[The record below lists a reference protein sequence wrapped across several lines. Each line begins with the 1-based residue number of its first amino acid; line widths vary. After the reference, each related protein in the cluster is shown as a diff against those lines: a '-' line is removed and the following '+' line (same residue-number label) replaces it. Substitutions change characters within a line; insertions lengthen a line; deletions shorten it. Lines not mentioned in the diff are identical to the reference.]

1 MEREITLGLFAI
13 VLGAL
18 GAFMVSRFGCRLGL
32 VDQPTTRSSH
42 SRATPK
48 GGGVG
53 MAAAFLVTA
62 VGLQLPIAFWL
73 PLGIMAGLSLRGDQV
88 EISPK
93 LRLPAQFVLIGI
105 LVMGTGGGI
114 SQGIPRIFMIL
125 FWIIFIV
132 GTANFYNFMDGING
146 IAGISGAVGLGLLA
160 FATYKDHPEAGL
172 LTACMALACL
182 GFLPFNL
189 PRARVFMG
197 DVGSIVLGGVF
208 AGLVYLASHTLLDFL
223 CMASFLFPFYV
234 DELTTMFVR
243 LRDGENLTQPHRR
256 HIYQLLANER
266 KIPHWQV
273 SLGYGFMQLL
283 VGVSV
288 LITRKFGVEVVIA
301 VLTSWFFLFVLGG
314 YFVRGMHS
322 CGNGQG

>member
-1 MEREITLGLFAI
+1 MVREIILGLLAI
-13 VLGAL
+13 ALGAI

-32 VDQPTTRSSH
+32 VDQPTARSSH
-42 SRATPK
+42 SRAIAK
-48 GGGVG
+48 GGGIG

-62 VGLQLPIAFWL
+62 VCLQLPIAFWL
-73 PLGIMAGLSLRGDQV
+73 PLGVMAGLSLREDQV

-93 LRLPAQFVLIGI
+93 LRLPAQFILMGI
-105 LVMGTGGGI
+105 LVIGTGEGI
-114 SQGIPRIFMIL
+114 YQDISRILIAL
-125 FWIIFIV
+125 FWIVFIV

-146 IAGISGAVGLGLLA
+146 IAGISGAVGFGLLA
-160 FATYKDHPEAGL
+160 FETYKDQPKVGL
-172 LTACMALACL
+172 LATCMALACL

-197 DVGSIVLGGVF
+197 DVGSILLGGVF
-208 AGLVYLASHTLLDFL
+208 AGLVYLSSHTLLDFL
-223 CMASFLFPFYV
+223 CMTSFLFTFYV

-266 KIPHWQV
+266 QVPHWRI
-273 SLGYGFMQLL
+273 SAGYGLLQLV

-288 LITRKFGVEVVIA
+288 LIAKTFGVIVVLA
-301 VLTSWFFLFVLGG
+301 VLASWFVLFVLGG
-314 YFVRGMHS
+314 YYIREQKTEG
-322 CGNGQG
+322 GR